1 VGTLTQIQLPDVRGR
16 LDVGVFGVP
25 LRVERARAHCLL
37 VTFED
42 RSSRPADGQRF
53 EGLQLECAGTRLH
66 LGPCTFVEHPTHGPR
81 RRTDPPTEPGDGRIV
96 FLDRVYDFRQLLR
109 AGQVVDL
116 AQKIDALP
124 LVWNRKAQ
132 VKPAFRDFAARILFD
147 LQVYRAVFDELDRNL
162 EGEPDIV
169 REHAQHLAVQAEYP
183 AFRKAFDERLAA
195 LEDEVRRY
203 SKTENEQHGFFFRKL
218 LWDIILSSEFLA
230 RTNLKPRGYAGDS
243 AMMRMIYENE
253 FRGRTIFS
261 QFMHRHPIETTA
273 AQAVRAR
280 RAMIAQ
286 AVAAVHARRTRG
298 LRTRVMSVA
307 CGPAWELTDLLT
319 SPDEFAKYEFAL
331 LDQDASALHEA
342 QSTLAR
348 LSTRHEARAQAL
360 FVRESVRTMLGMAN
374 PARRWGT
381 FHVIYSMGLFDY
393 LTQPVAKAVLAKLYD
408 MLAPGGELVVG
419 NFHVRNPTRVYM
431 EYWMDWVLCYR
442 YEDEFVELASGLHGA
457 EADLR
462 FESTETQM
470 FLRVRKP

>member
-16 LDVGVFGVP
+16 LDAGRSALP
-25 LRVERARAHCLL
+25 LRVDRARPHSLL

-42 RSSRPADGQRF
+42 RDARPQDGQRF
-53 EGLQLECAGTRLH
+53 DGLSLDWAGRHLH
-66 LGPCTFVEHPTHGPR
+66 LGACAFIEHPAHGPR
-81 RRTDPPTEPGDGRIV
+81 RHNDPPAEPGDGRIV
-96 FLDRVYDFRQLLR
+96 FLERVYDFRQLLR

-116 AQKIDALP
+116 AQKIDSLP
-124 LVWNRKAQ
+124 LVWNRKTH
-132 VKPAFRDFAARILFD
+132 VKASFRDFASRILFD

-162 EGEPDIV
+162 EGEPEAV
-169 REHAQHLAVQAEYP
+169 RTQAQQLAVSAEYP
-183 AFRKAFDERLAA
+183 AFARAFDDRLAA
-195 LEDEVRRY
+195 LEEEVRRY
-203 SKTENEQHGFFFRKL
+203 SKPENEQHGFFFRKL
-218 LWDIILSSEFLA
+218 LWDIIVSSEFLA

-273 AQAVRAR
+273 ARAVRAR
-280 RAMIAQ
+280 RSMIAEV
-286 AVAAVHARRTRG
+286 VASVDARRMHG
-298 LRTRVMSVA
+298 PRTRVMSVA
-307 CGPAWELTDLLT
+307 CGPAWELRDLLT
-319 SPDEFAKYEFAL
+319 SADAFGRYDFAL
-331 LDQDASALHEA
+331 LDQDAAALQEA
-342 QSTLAR
+342 RGTLNH
-348 LSTRHEARAQAL
+348 LSERHGTRAQAL
-360 FVRESVRTMLGMAN
+360 FVRESVRTMLRMDN
-374 PARRWGT
+374 PALRWGT

-393 LTQPVAKAVLAKLYD
+393 LTRPVAKAVIAKLYD

-442 YEDEFVELASGLHGA
+442 FEDELLELASELRGA
-457 EADLR
+457 DVDLR